1 MLLVSML
8 GVLFVF
14 SLAGMEIAWAIGLAA
29 FVFILLT
36 QFTQVFP
43 TTFILFS
50 QQMIVG
56 LDAFILVAIPL
67 FVFAGELMN
76 VSGVTQRIVRMA
88 SALVGHLNG
97 GLANVGV
104 VANFI
109 MSGISGSALADAAAT
124 GTVLIP
130 EMKKRGF
137 PADFSAAVIS
147 SAATV
152 GPIIPP
158 SISFVLLGAIV
169 EVSVGRLFMGG
180 VVPGTIMFVSMFVL
194 TWWICRKRSY
204 PVEEKMTVRQQ
215 GNAFLGGSLALLA
228 PIFVVGS
235 IVGGIA
241 TPTEA
246 ATVAVFYT
254 LFLGVVVYRTT
265 KWRDIVEAAGRS
277 AVSSSVIMLTVA
289 TSQVFA
295 MLAVQE
301 KLGVILTNAM
311 LQVSENV
318 YVLLLM
324 ANVLMLFLGMFME
337 ILPIMLILAPI
348 LFPLFMGMGIS
359 DVHLG
364 VVMVLNLMIGMIT
377 PPIGLNL
384 FVLSAIS
391 GEGVIEIFR
400 QAVPYFVTLV
410 FVLGLITF
418 FPPLTLFLADLV
430 IPVK

>member
-8 GVLFVF
+8 AILFVF
-14 SLAGMEIAWAIGLAA
+14 SLAGMEIAWAIGLSA
-29 FVFILLT
+29 FIFILLSQLT
-36 QFTQVFP
+36 DPFGIP
-43 TTFILFS
+43 FILYS

-56 LDAFILVAIPL
+56 LDGFILVAIPL

-88 SALVGHLNG
+88 SALVGHFHG

-180 VVPGTIMFVSMFVL
+180 VVPGFIMFVSMFVL

-204 PVEEKMTVRQQ
+204 PVEERMTIRQQ
-215 GNAFLGGSLALLA
+215 GNAFFGGSLALLA
-228 PIFVVGS
+228 PVFVVGS

-277 AVSSSVIMLTVA
+277 AVASSVIMLTVA

-301 KLGVILTNAM
+301 KLGVILTSAM

-410 FVLGLITF
+410 LVLALITYY
-418 FPPLTLFLADLV
+418 PPLTLFLADLV